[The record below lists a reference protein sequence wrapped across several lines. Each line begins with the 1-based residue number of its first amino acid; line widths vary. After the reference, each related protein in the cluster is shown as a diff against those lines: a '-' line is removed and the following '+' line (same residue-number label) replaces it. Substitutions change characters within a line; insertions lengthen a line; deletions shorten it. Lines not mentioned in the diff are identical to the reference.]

1 MGDDKMVV
9 QARRKRKGTKDE
21 RLKRSQILLEV
32 TRRCASLSNIQDVWK
47 ELVSMTSR
55 ELDCDRGTLFL
66 NDDETNELFSYV
78 AQGDL
83 VREIRILND
92 SGIAGHVFQSGE
104 ARISDDPYSDEL
116 FNRSV
121 DQRTGYTTRNI
132 ACVPVRTMSGETI
145 GVMQSLNKRVGEFND
160 DDLELLE
167 EMTTQAAV
175 VLQGLQHYEQIDK
188 IREKENAFLKL
199 MSDIN
204 SEFELSRML
213 MRVVQEITEM
223 LASERATIFMYDQST
238 ATLFSR
244 VAAGGEINEIRFPS
258 HLGIAGEVFTTGKS
272 MNIPYAYA
280 DLRFNPAFDKQTGF
294 FTRSILCVPIIN
306 TDNNVI
312 GVTQVLNKKGGTFS
326 DEDEQRL
333 KAFTAQISISLQ
345 NSKLFDDVQ
354 RIKNYNESMLQS
366 MSNGVITMDPK
377 GLVVTCNSAA
387 LRIWELNE
395 TDIVGHNVA
404 DLVGPDGQ
412 WVIEQIEK
420 AKAEES
426 TQTIADTALTLNETE
441 KTVNLTFMPLIAAE
455 EDKEL
460 GSMMVFEDISS
471 EKRMKS
477 TMSRYM
483 DPVIA
488 AQMLEGDA
496 HEVLGGINAE
506 ATVMFTDVRGFTTI
520 TEEYG
525 AQGTVSFLNDYFS
538 LMVDCIT
545 KEGGMLDKFIGDAI
559 MACFGLPMSHEDDP
573 DRAVRASIEMIK
585 TLWRW
590 NQDRLSKGLKVVDMG
605 IGLNTDTVVSGN
617 IGSPKRMDYTLIGDG
632 VNLAARLESACKS
645 YFARILVS
653 ESTVQKLK
661 GTYRLRA
668 VDLVVVKGKTQPVKV
683 FEILDYH
690 DEDSFRNLMDVVNHF
705 NDGMNAYQAANWD
718 KAIERFN
725 QCLKFNPEDH
735 LSQSY
740 VERCEALKADPP
752 KGEWDG
758 VWVMKTK

>member
-1 MGDDKMVV
+1 MSV
-9 QARRKRKGTKDE
+9 QELTSPRKKRKGTKDE
-21 RLKRSQILLEV
+21 RLKRSQILLDV

-47 ELVSMTSR
+47 ELVGMTSH

-66 NDDETNELFSYV
+66 NDKETNELFSFV
-78 AQGDL
+78 AQGNL
-83 VREIRILND
+83 TREIRILND
-92 SGIAGHVFQSGE
+92 SGIAGGVFQTGQSK
-104 ARISDDPYSDEL
+104 ISDDPYNDPM
-116 FNRSV
+116 FNREV

-132 ACVPVRTMSGETI
+132 ACVPVRTMSGEKI
-145 GVMQSLNKRVGEFND
+145 GVMQTLNKRVGEFNE

-188 IREKENAFLKL
+188 IREKENAFLQL

-213 MRVVQEITEM
+213 MRVVQEITAM
-223 LASERATIFMYDQST
+223 LTAERATIFMFDQST

-244 VAAGGEINEIRFPS
+244 VSAGGEINEIRFPS
-258 HLGIAGEVFTTGKS
+258 HLGIAGEVFTSGKS
-272 MNIPYAYA
+272 MNIPHAYA

-294 FTRSILCVPIIN
+294 FTRSILCVPIVN
-306 TDNNVI
+306 NDNETI
-312 GVTQVLNKKGGTFS
+312 GVTQVLNKRGGVFT
-326 DEDEQRL
+326 DDDEQRL

-366 MSNGVITMDPK
+366 MSNGVLTMDPS
-377 GLVVTCNSAA
+377 GEVVTCNTAA
-387 LRIWELNE
+387 LKIWEAEEN
-395 TDIVGHNVA
+395 DFVGKKIQ
-404 DLVGPDGQ
+404 DLIEDEGK
-412 WVIEQIEK
+412 WILEQIEK
-420 AKAEES
+420 VKTENTPQLIS
-426 TQTIADTALTLNETE
+426 DTMFTLSGTN
-441 KTVNLTFMPLIAAE
+441 KTVNLTFMPLVAAE

-460 GSMMVFEDISS
+460 GSMMMFEDISS

-488 AQMLEGDA
+488 AQMMEGDGQ
-496 HEVLGGINAE
+496 EFLGGVSAE

-525 AQGTVSFLNDYFS
+525 AQGTVSFLNEYFS
-538 LMVDCIT
+538 LMVDCIS

-559 MACFGLPMSHEDDP
+559 MACFGLPMPHDDDP
-573 DRAVRASIEMIK
+573 DRAMRASIAMIQ
-585 TLWRW
+585 TLWAW
-590 NQDRLSKGLKVVDMG
+590 NQTRLTKGLKTVDMG
-605 IGLNTDTVVSGN
+605 IGLNTDIVVSGN

-645 YFARILVS
+645 YAARILVS
-653 ESTVQKLK
+653 DATVQQLK
-661 GTYRLRA
+661 GTYRMRA
-668 VDLVVVKGKTQPVKV
+668 VDLVVVKGKTQPVKIHEV
-683 FEILDYH
+683 LDYH
-690 DEDSFRNLMDVVNHF
+690 DQTSFPNLMDVVNLF
-705 NDGMNAYQAANWD
+705 NDGIEAYRAANWN

-725 QCLKFNPEDH
+725 HCLKLNPTDQ
-735 LSQSY
+735 LSQNY
-740 VERCEALKADPP
+740 VDRCEFLKANPP
-752 KGEWDG
+752 EKEWDG
-758 VWVMKTK
+758 VWVMTSK

>member
-1 MGDDKMVV
+1 MGGDKMVV

-590 NQDRLSKGLKVVDMG
+590 NQDRSSKGLKVVDMG

-690 DEDSFRNLMDVVNHF
+690 DEDSFPNLMDVVNHF

>member
-1 MGDDKMVV
+1 MGGDKMVV

-395 TDIVGHNVA
+395 TDIVGRNVA

-426 TQTIADTALTLNETE
+426 TQTIADTALTLSETE

-590 NQDRLSKGLKVVDMG
+590 NQDRSSKGLKVVDMG

-690 DEDSFRNLMDVVNHF
+690 DEDSFPNLMDVVNHF

-725 QCLKFNPEDH
+725 QCLKLNPEDH

-740 VERCEALKADPP
+740 VERCETLKADPP

>member
-1 MGDDKMVV
+1 MGGNKMVV
-9 QARRKRKGTKDE
+9 QTRRKRKGTKDE

-395 TDIVGHNVA
+395 TDIVGRNVA
-404 DLVGPDGQ
+404 DLVGPEGQ

-426 TQTIADTALTLNETE
+426 TQTIADAALTLNETE

-590 NQDRLSKGLKVVDMG
+590 NQDRSSKGLKVVDMG

-690 DEDSFRNLMDVVNHF
+690 DEDSFPNLMDVVNHF

-725 QCLKFNPEDH
+725 QCLKLNPEDH

-740 VERCEALKADPP
+740 VERCETLKADPP

>member
-1 MGDDKMVV
+1 MGGDKMVG

-387 LRIWELNE
+387 LRIWGLNE
-395 TDIVGHNVA
+395 TDIVGRNVA
-404 DLVGPDGQ
+404 DLVGPEGQ

-420 AKAEES
+420 TKAEES

-690 DEDSFRNLMDVVNHF
+690 DEDSFPNLMDVVNHF

>member
-1 MGDDKMVV
+1 MGGDKMVA

-426 TQTIADTALTLNETE
+426 TQTIADTALTLSETE

-690 DEDSFRNLMDVVNHF
+690 DEDSFPNLMDVVNHF

>member
-1 MGDDKMVV
+1 MGDDKMVA

-690 DEDSFRNLMDVVNHF
+690 DEDSFPNLMDVVNHF

>member
-1 MGDDKMVV
+1 MGGDKMVV

-426 TQTIADTALTLNETE
+426 TQTIADTALTLSETE

-590 NQDRLSKGLKVVDMG
+590 NQDRSSKGLKVVDMG

-690 DEDSFRNLMDVVNHF
+690 DEDSFPNLMDVVNHF

-725 QCLKFNPEDH
+725 QCLKLNPEDH

-740 VERCEALKADPP
+740 VERCETLKADPP

>member
-1 MGDDKMVV
+1 MGGDKMVV

-395 TDIVGHNVA
+395 TDIVGRNVA
-404 DLVGPDGQ
+404 DLVGPEGQ

-426 TQTIADTALTLNETE
+426 TQTIADAALTLNETE

-690 DEDSFRNLMDVVNHF
+690 DEDSFPNLMDVVNHF

-725 QCLKFNPEDH
+725 QCLKLNPEDH

-740 VERCEALKADPP
+740 VERCETLKADPP

>member
-1 MGDDKMVV
+1 MGGDKMVV

-426 TQTIADTALTLNETE
+426 TQTIADAALTLNETE

-590 NQDRLSKGLKVVDMG
+590 NQDRSSKGLKVVDMG

-690 DEDSFRNLMDVVNHF
+690 DEGSFPNLMDVVNHF

-725 QCLKFNPEDH
+725 QCLKLNPEDH

-740 VERCEALKADPP
+740 VERCKALKADPP

>member
-1 MGDDKMVV
+1 MGGDKMVV

-412 WVIEQIEK
+412 WVIEQIQK

-426 TQTIADTALTLNETE
+426 TQTIADTALTLSETE

-690 DEDSFRNLMDVVNHF
+690 DEDSFPNLMDVVNHF

-725 QCLKFNPEDH
+725 QCLKLNPEDH

-740 VERCEALKADPP
+740 VERCETLKADPP

>member
-1 MGDDKMVV
+1 MGGDKMVA

-426 TQTIADTALTLNETE
+426 TQTIADTALTLSETE

-590 NQDRLSKGLKVVDMG
+590 NQDRSSKGLKVVDMG

-690 DEDSFRNLMDVVNHF
+690 DEDSFPNLMDVVNHF

-725 QCLKFNPEDH
+725 QCLKLNPEDH

-740 VERCEALKADPP
+740 VERCETLKADPP

>member
-1 MGDDKMVV
+1 MGGDKMVA

-690 DEDSFRNLMDVVNHF
+690 DEDSFPNLMDVVNHF

>member
-1 MGDDKMVV
+1 MGGNKMVV
-9 QARRKRKGTKDE
+9 QTRRKRKGTKDE

-426 TQTIADTALTLNETE
+426 TQTIADTALTLSETE

-690 DEDSFRNLMDVVNHF
+690 DEDSFPNLMDVVNHF

-725 QCLKFNPEDH
+725 QCLKLNPEDH

-740 VERCEALKADPP
+740 VERCETLKADPP

>member
-21 RLKRSQILLEV
+21 RLKRSKILLEV

-66 NDDETNELFSYV
+66 HDDETNELFSYV

-377 GLVVTCNSAA
+377 GLIVTCNSAA
-387 LRIWELNE
+387 LRIWELNK

-404 DLVGPDGQ
+404 DIVGPDGQ

-690 DEDSFRNLMDVVNHF
+690 DEDSFPNLMDVVNHF

>member
-1 MGDDKMVV
+1 MGGNKMVV
-9 QARRKRKGTKDE
+9 QTRRKRKGTKDE

-395 TDIVGHNVA
+395 TDIVGRNVA

-426 TQTIADTALTLNETE
+426 TQTIADTALTLSETE

-590 NQDRLSKGLKVVDMG
+590 NQDRSSKGLKVVDMG

-690 DEDSFRNLMDVVNHF
+690 DEGSFPNLMDVVNHF

-725 QCLKFNPEDH
+725 QCLKLNPEDH

-740 VERCEALKADPP
+740 VERCETLKADPP

>member
-1 MGDDKMVV
+1 MGDDKMVA

-92 SGIAGHVFQSGE
+92 SGIAGHVFQSGQ

-690 DEDSFRNLMDVVNHF
+690 DEDSFPNLMDVVNHF

>member
-395 TDIVGHNVA
+395 TDIVGRNVA
-404 DLVGPDGQ
+404 DLVGPEGQ

>member
-1 MGDDKMVV
+1 MGGDKMVA
-9 QARRKRKGTKDE
+9 QARRKRRGTKDE

-690 DEDSFRNLMDVVNHF
+690 DEDSFPNLMDVVNHF

>member
-272 MNIPYAYA
+272 MNIPFAYA

-395 TDIVGHNVA
+395 TDIVGRNVA
-404 DLVGPDGQ
+404 DLVGPEGQ

-690 DEDSFRNLMDVVNHF
+690 DEDSFPNLMDVVNHF

>member
-1 MGDDKMVV
+1 MGDDKMVA

-395 TDIVGHNVA
+395 TDIVGRNVA

-426 TQTIADTALTLNETE
+426 TQTIADTALTLSETE

-690 DEDSFRNLMDVVNHF
+690 DEDSFPNLMDVVNHF

-740 VERCEALKADPP
+740 VERCETLKADPP

>member
-116 FNRSV
+116 FNQSV

-690 DEDSFRNLMDVVNHF
+690 DEDSFPNLMDVVNHF